1 VDPIT
6 QLITAITELVR
17 SQVFVPL
24 MILALIIC
32 GLIFMLGKHEAA
44 QSKATWVLVGG
55 AIILG
60 APRVVTWLQ
69 GVVK

>member
-1 VDPIT
+1 
-6 QLITAITELVR
+6 
-17 SQVFVPL
+17 VFVPL